1 MRVVASSVL
10 QKKLPTICGWWVTL
24 DYLTRAI
31 TAWINSLIV
40 AVVANVISHLSMRVV
55 WRFCRL
61 DLSNLLVSS
70 VADGHLK
77 ARCYYPYWL

>member
-1 MRVVASSVL
+1 MRIVASSVL
-10 QKKLPTICGWWVTL
+10 QKKLPPICGWGATL

-31 TAWINSLIV
+31 TAWINSAI
-40 AVVANVISHLSMRVV
+40 AVGMAIASSHLSTQVV

-61 DLSNLLVSS
+61 SNLLVSS
-70 VADGHLK
+70 TADSHK

>member
-10 QKKLPTICGWWVTL
+10 QKKSPTIWRWWATL

-31 TAWINSLIV
+31 TAWINSAI
-40 AVVANVISHLSMRVV
+40 AVGMAIASSHLSTRVV
-55 WRFCRL
+55 WRFCRFG
-61 DLSNLLVSS
+61 LSNLSVSS
-70 VADGHLK
+70 TADGHK